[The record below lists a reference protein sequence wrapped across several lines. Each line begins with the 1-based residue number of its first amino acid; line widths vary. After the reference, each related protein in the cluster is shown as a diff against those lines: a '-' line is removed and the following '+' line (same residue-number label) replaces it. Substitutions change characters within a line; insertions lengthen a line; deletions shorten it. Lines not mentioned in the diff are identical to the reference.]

1 MELALHYRAGKWQS
15 GATNTSL
22 SDYKTCI
29 LKKKKKEKKSS
40 FLVKDAQSSQ
50 IYTLDLETGQGPKGF
65 IAACHH
71 QRGNVYRS
79 PCAFLAQEVLEP
91 SVE

>member
-29 LKKKKKEKKSS
+29 LKKKKKGKKKL
-40 FLVKDAQSSQ
+40 F
-50 IYTLDLETGQGPKGF
+50 
-65 IAACHH
+65 
-71 QRGNVYRS
+71 
-79 PCAFLAQEVLEP
+79 P
-91 SVE
+91 SERCTIKSNLYP

>member
-29 LKKKKKEKKSS
+29 LKKKKKGKKKLFPSERCTIKS
-40 FLVKDAQSSQ
+40 NC
-50 IYTLDLETGQGPKGF
+50 TGQGPKGF